1 MKKAQ
6 VGTSDVFRI
15 DQRRSTIA
23 LAGLIALKLVLVFI
37 FAWQIRFV
45 MDEFVQLGYAKHLG
59 NGVFDTFQPP
69 KALGF
74 AVFYKLA
81 HLSGWD
87 AQSILLIGRMQTAL
101 LGCVTLAMV
110 YGCARALGEN
120 RVRALALVFI
130 LLCFSNF
137 IERIFR
143 TIAEPLALFFA
154 VAALLVVLR
163 GQADKPRTV
172 LAAGILSGLAFL
184 ATQKSL
190 YFNLA
195 LGLGLLADAAL
206 ARHYL
211 AGIRRGAWL
220 VLGWTMP
227 IIIYCFIFG
236 GTNPLPIAQSLMFG
250 PVEVATL
257 GGGEYGGLRHFV
269 LQTLLRNPVLYAF
282 CFAGMALSLLQF
294 GKLDE
299 RRRIALVF
307 TWVITLLVFTH
318 DQPWPY
324 VFIMAL
330 PFMAMWSLVLLDH
343 LAANPQRLRLAWVAL
358 LTSMAI
364 SFVSNLNYLRI
375 GNANQ
380 LELVRRAE
388 GLLGPDE
395 VYFDGIG
402 MLPNRPEP
410 STLWIDQH
418 YRFKTIREG
427 KNSEAYR
434 IFATTPPKLIIWSY
448 RMNNIASVVG
458 GLIQSSYVRIAPNI
472 RMAGRRLDRD
482 EPARFDVPLAGR
494 YRLYSAAGAELQCRI
509 ESGGTLLEPPFA
521 LATGPMT
528 LTLRSCPADALLLP
542 EGSYAGLL
550 KAGGD
555 NDQLFDDVY
564 E

>member
-1 MKKAQ
+1 MQVEEKADPF
-6 VGTSDVFRI
+6 GRDHRKIVF
-15 DQRRSTIA
+15 A
-23 LAGLIALKLVLVFI
+23 LGLLIAAKVIVLFVL
-37 FAWQIRFV
+37 AWNSRFV
-45 MDEFVQLGYAKHLG
+45 MDEFAQLGWAKYLG
-59 NGVFDTFQPP
+59 HGLFETIWPA
-69 KALGF
+69 KAAG
-74 AVFYKLA
+74 ATAFYKLA

-101 LGCVTLAMV
+101 LGCGTLAMI
-110 YGCARALGEN
+110 YGCARALGES
-120 RVRALALVFI
+120 RVRALAIVFI

-163 GQADKPRTV
+163 GQADKPRTI

-211 AGIRRGAWL
+211 AGIRRGVWL
-220 VLGWTMP
+220 VLGWIMP
-227 IIIYCFIFG
+227 IIVYCFIFG
-236 GTNPLPIAQSLMFG
+236 GTNPLPIAQSLVFG

-294 GKLDE
+294 AKLDE

-330 PFMAMWSLVLLDH
+330 PFMALWSLVLLDH
-343 LAANPQRLRLAWVAL
+343 LAANPQHLRLAWVAL

-388 GLLGPDE
+388 ALLGPDE

-402 MLPNRPEP
+402 MLPNRREP

-434 IFATTPPKLIIWSY
+434 IFANSPPKLIIWSY

-458 GLIQSSYVRIAPNI
+458 GLIQNSYVRIAPNI

-509 ESGGTLLEPPFA
+509 ESGGTLLEPPLA
-521 LATGPMT
+521 LAAGAKT

-564 E
+564 K

>member
-1 MKKAQ
+1 MQ
-6 VGTSDVFRI
+6 VAEKSDPFGWDHPRL
-15 DQRRSTIA
+15 A
-23 LAGLIALKLVLVFI
+23 LGSGVMIALKIITLFVV
-37 FAWQIRFV
+37 AWNSRFV
-45 MDEFVQLGYAKHLG
+45 MDEFGQLGWAKYLG
-59 NGVFDTFQPP
+59 NGLFDTIWPA
-69 KALGF
+69 KAAG
-74 AVFYKLA
+74 ATAFYKLA
-81 HLSGWD
+81 HLTGWD

-101 LGCVTLAMV
+101 LGCGTLGLI

-120 RVRALALVFI
+120 RARALAIILV

-137 IERIFR
+137 MERIFR

-154 VAALLVVLR
+154 AAALLVVLR
-163 GQADKPRTV
+163 GQADKPRTILV
-172 LAAGILSGLAFL
+172 AGILSGLAFL
-184 ATQKSL
+184 ATQKSA
-190 YFNLA
+190 YFNVA

-227 IIIYCFIFG
+227 IIAYCFIFG
-236 GTNPLPIAQSLMFG
+236 GTNPLPIAQSLVFG

-282 CFAGMALSLLQF
+282 CFAGMALSLMQF

-307 TWVITLLVFTH
+307 TWVITALVFTH

-330 PFMAMWSLVLLDH
+330 PFMALWLLVLLDH

-358 LTSMAI
+358 LTSLAI
-364 SFVSNLNYLRI
+364 SFISNLNYLRI
-375 GNANQ
+375 GNASQ

-388 GLLGPDE
+388 ALLGPDE

-402 MLPNRPEP
+402 MLPNRAEP

-448 RMNNIASVVG
+448 RMNNIAPVVG
-458 GLIQSSYVRIAPNI
+458 GLIQNSYVRVAPNI
-472 RMAGRRLDRD
+472 RIAGHRLDRD
-482 EPARFDVPLAGR
+482 EQARFDVPLAGR
-494 YRLYSAAGAELQCRI
+494 YRLYSAAGAELPCRI
-509 ESGGTLLEPPFA
+509 EAAGMLLEPPFA
-521 LATGPMT
+521 LATGSKAV
-528 LTLRSCPADALLLP
+528 TLRSCPADALLLP
-542 EGSYAGLL
+542 EGSYAGLF

>member
-101 LGCVTLAMV
+101 LGCATLAMV

-130 LLCFSNF
+130 LLCFSNL

-163 GQADKPRTV
+163 GQADKPRTI

-330 PFMAMWSLVLLDH
+330 PFMALWSLVLLDH

-458 GLIQSSYVRIAPNI
+458 GLIQNSYVRIAPNI
-472 RMAGRRLDRD
+472 RMAGRRLDLD

-542 EGSYAGLL
+542 EGSYAGLF

-564 E
+564 K

>member
-1 MKKAQ
+1 MQVEEKADPF
-6 VGTSDVFRI
+6 GRDHRKIVFA
-15 DQRRSTIA
+15 SG
-23 LAGLIALKLVLVFI
+23 LLIAVKVIVLFVL
-37 FAWQIRFV
+37 AWNSRFV
-45 MDEFVQLGYAKHLG
+45 MDEFAQLGWAKYLG
-59 NGVFDTFQPP
+59 HGLFETIWPA
-69 KALGF
+69 KAAG
-74 AVFYKLA
+74 ATAFYKLA

-101 LGCVTLAMV
+101 LGCATLAML
-110 YGCARALGEN
+110 YGCARALGES
-120 RVRALALVFI
+120 RVRALAIVFI

-163 GQADKPRTV
+163 GQADKPRTI

-227 IIIYCFIFG
+227 IIVYCFIFG

-250 PVEVATL
+250 PVEVATM

-282 CFAGMALSLLQF
+282 CFAGMALSLMQF
-294 GKLDE
+294 AKLDE

-307 TWVITLLVFTH
+307 TWVITVLVFTH

-330 PFMAMWSLVLLDH
+330 PFMALWSLVLLDH

-364 SFVSNLNYLRI
+364 SFISNFNYLRI

-388 GLLGPDE
+388 ALLGPDE

-402 MLPNRPEP
+402 MLPNRAEP

-434 IFATTPPKLIIWSY
+434 IFANSPPKLIIWSY

-458 GLIQSSYVRIAPNI
+458 GLIQNSYVRIAPNI

-494 YRLYSAAGAELQCRI
+494 YRLYDQTGRELKCRI
-509 ESGGTLLEPPFA
+509 ETGGTLLEPPFT
-521 LATGPMT
+521 LAAGAKT
-528 LTLRSCPADALLLP
+528 LTLRFCPADALLLP

>member
-1 MKKAQ
+1 MQ
-6 VGTSDVFRI
+6 VAEKSDPFGW
-15 DQRRSTIA
+15 DHRRVV
-23 LAGLIALKLVLVFI
+23 AGLRGLIVLKVIFLFIIA
-37 FAWQIRFV
+37 WNSRFV
-45 MDEFVQLGYAKHLG
+45 MDEFGQLGWAKYLG
-59 NGVFDTFQPP
+59 NGLFETIWPA
-69 KALGF
+69 KAAG
-74 AVFYKLA
+74 ATAFYKLA
-81 HLSGWD
+81 HLTGWD

-101 LGCVTLAMV
+101 LGCATLAMI
-110 YGCARALGEN
+110 YGCARALSEN
-120 RVRALALVFI
+120 RARALVIILV

-137 IERIFR
+137 MERIFR

-163 GQADKPRTV
+163 GQADKPRTI

-184 ATQKSL
+184 ATQKAL

-227 IIIYCFIFG
+227 IIVYCFIFG
-236 GTNPLPIAQSLMFG
+236 GTNPLLIAQSLVFG
-250 PVEVATL
+250 PVEVATM

-269 LQTLLRNPVLYAF
+269 LQTLLRNPVLYAV
-282 CFAGMALSLLQF
+282 CFAGMVLSLMQF

-307 TWVITLLVFTH
+307 TWVITVLVFTH

-330 PFMAMWSLVLLDH
+330 PFMALWSLVLLDGI
-343 LAANPQRLRLAWVAL
+343 AAKPQRLRLAWVAL

-364 SFVSNLNYLRI
+364 SFISNLNYLRI

-380 LELVRRAE
+380 FELVSRAE
-388 GLLGPDE
+388 ALLGPE
-395 VYFDGIG
+395 EYYFDGIG

-434 IFATTPPKLIIWSY
+434 IFATSPPKLIIWSY

-458 GLIQSSYVRIAPNI
+458 GLIQNSYVRIAPNI
-472 RMAGRRLDRD
+472 RMAGRWLNRD

-494 YRLYSAAGAELQCRI
+494 YRLYDQTGRELKCRI
-509 ESGGTLLEPPFA
+509 ETGGTLLEPPFA
-521 LATGPMT
+521 LAAGAKT
-528 LTLRSCPADALLLP
+528 LTLRSCPAAALLLP
-542 EGSYAGLL
+542 EGSYAGLF

-564 E
+564 K